1 MASPNDTTQKTSAA
15 LPRELVRRLTLV
27 GGAAIIILVVA
38 GIAAYL
44 VFAGRQVYID
54 TAQISAPLIDLS
66 PTAAGRLD
74 ALYVQAGDTLPAN
87 APVARVGTD
96 VIRTKVAGLIVHV
109 DDTLGA
115 QVTPGE
121 NVVEMIDP
129 TQLRVV
135 GTIDENKGL
144 AQIKV
149 GDPVR
154 FTVDAFGGK
163 TFDGVVDEI
172 APTANTAGVVFDISN
187 TRPTQQFD
195 VKARFDVSAY
205 PQLKNGMSARM
216 WVYTP

>member
-44 VFAGRQVYID
+44 VFAERQVYID

-195 VKARFDVSAY
+195 VKARFDVTAY

>member
-195 VKARFDVSAY
+195 VKARFDVTAY

>member
-44 VFAGRQVYID
+44 VFAERQVYID